1 MDMWMQN
8 ITQSEDDEK
17 YRTKEDFKDDA
28 LEYVEDDAEVVD
40 DTRED
45 SKEDGKT
52 EDVKEENLSQ
62 VLRRA
67 SYVSAMHVARL
78 GLNDGTKLWISFK
91 LFLKQTFLGSHDF
104 QGQRIN
110 FIA

>member
-67 SYVSAMHVARL
+67 SYVSAMHVACL

-104 QGQRIN
+104 QG
-110 FIA
+110 